1 MSDSPLSPQ
10 RATPAEIEER
20 LAAERAGEPYLL
32 YRDGHERQRILTL
45 AEGYDYAIGRN
56 PDSDISLVWDEQVS
70 GLHAELRRAGGSWLI
85 VDDGLSRNG
94 TLVNGERVTGRRR
107 LQDGDQIE
115 AGTTP
120 LVFCDPMQASVKG
133 TVIGE
138 RPQFGDEPE

>member
-10 RATPAEIEER
+10 RATPAELEER
-20 LAAERAGEPYLL
+20 LAADRAGEPYLL
-32 YRDGHERQRILTL
+32 YRDGHERQRIVTL

-56 PDSDISLVWDEQVS
+56 PDSDISLVWDERVS

-107 LQDGDQIE
+107 MQDGDHIE
-115 AGTTP
+115 AGTT
-120 LVFCDPMQASVKG
+120 LLIFSDPMHGRVKG

-138 RPQFGDEPE
+138 RPLFRDEPE